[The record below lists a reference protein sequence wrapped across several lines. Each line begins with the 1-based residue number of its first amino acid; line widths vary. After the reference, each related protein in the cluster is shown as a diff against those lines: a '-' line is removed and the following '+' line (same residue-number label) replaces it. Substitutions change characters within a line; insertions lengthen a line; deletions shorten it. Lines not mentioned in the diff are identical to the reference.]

1 MKLAL
6 YLYGEEPS
14 FNCKAIPTANLKEAF
29 MKLTKR
35 LGTALTAGSIL
46 LFAATAQAQTTTTPG
61 ALSSPGVPTEM
72 VSPGS
77 AANDTPAT
85 NTSNT
90 MPATTTPNTTTIPA
104 PAQNTSPENTT
115 TRTRIYQPAPPDVN
129 ITNNIP
135 APASNTTNTT
145 TTQPAPVIVPQQP
158 STTRV
163 EVLNQTPA
171 SNSTSGTSPNIDID
185 MPDMPD
191 INVVTPGNTEAADQ
205 NNQTVTRTDRVII
218 NDEDDRDVNNNS
230 LVYMSLFG
238 ILAVLLIAGVAYY
251 ISRRPAIDDVI

>member
-1 MKLAL
+1 
-6 YLYGEEPS
+6 
-14 FNCKAIPTANLKEAF
+14 

-61 ALSSPGVPTEM
+61 AFSSPGVPTNM
-72 VSPGS
+72 TSPGP

-85 NTSNT
+85 NTANT
-90 MPATTTPNTTTIPA
+90 MPATTTPNITPMTPSTTTPNTSNVQV
-104 PAQNTSPENTT
+104 PAQNTTPQNTT
-115 TRTRIYQPAPPDVN
+115 TRTRIYQPATPDVN

-135 APASNTTNTT
+135 APASNTPNTT

-185 MPDMPD
+185 MPAMPD

-251 ISRRPAIDDVI
+251 LSRRPAIDDVI